1 MIGAKFKYS
10 NWGSSIESGIFV
22 SYKVR
27 ASELVN
33 GVPGSDE
40 STVSTAEVAIT
51 IRDVNDEAPT
61 FKQREYQVTIP
72 ENVPFGTPLANLN
85 MEVADTDTGPNSRFK
100 IELIDNTGKFTVE
113 PARATGQTAVSL
125 KVNSKNL
132 DYENPNERKFLLLVV
147 ATETDT
153 REKLSS
159 TGGFMARLTFLYNID
174 TIGNG
179 YRFYRFSIFL
189 EPKFIFEVY
198 ATEVTVK

>member
-1 MIGAKFKYS
+1 MGQLHFK
-10 NWGSSIESGIFV
+10 SGIFV
-22 SYKVR
+22 SHKVR

-159 TGGFMARLTFLYNID
+159 TGGFMARLTFLLI
-174 TIGNG
+174 
-179 YRFYRFSIFL
+179 
-189 EPKFIFEVY
+189 
-198 ATEVTVK
+198 